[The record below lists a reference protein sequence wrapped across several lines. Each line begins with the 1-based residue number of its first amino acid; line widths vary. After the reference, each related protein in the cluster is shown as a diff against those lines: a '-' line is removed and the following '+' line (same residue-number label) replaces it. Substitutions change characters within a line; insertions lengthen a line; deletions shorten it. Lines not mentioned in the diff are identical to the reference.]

1 LVRPTDK
8 TDRRVKRISVR
19 FLSHLAAV
27 VLGFVIAYFLFPRLL
42 IVPLIRQPDAPCSNG
57 CKRNLPRLRL
67 SLLKIRRGANER

>member
-42 IVPLIRQPDAPCSNG
+42 IVPVDPATGRPLFERMQTQPSEAAPQSPQNPQG
-57 CKRNLPRLRL
+57 GK
-67 SLLKIRRGANER
+67 